1 LSFNSLFPPHLRIR
15 DDDKILCLRDRER
28 NRIFRD
34 TSENKQA
41 YPNITFF
48 FRKASAGLAYREG
61 WVIFD
66 RYRSA
71 EGKELPLTKPPL
83 FLVLIGKIERSPDE
97 IIEAAKLS
105 RMKKVAISSSNIF

>member
-1 LSFNSLFPPHLRIR
+1 MMIKFCVYVTEREIEFFA
-15 DDDKILCLRDRER
+15 ILQRT
-28 NRIFRD
+28 NRPTLILH
-34 TSENKQA
+34 S
-41 YPNITFF
+41 FF